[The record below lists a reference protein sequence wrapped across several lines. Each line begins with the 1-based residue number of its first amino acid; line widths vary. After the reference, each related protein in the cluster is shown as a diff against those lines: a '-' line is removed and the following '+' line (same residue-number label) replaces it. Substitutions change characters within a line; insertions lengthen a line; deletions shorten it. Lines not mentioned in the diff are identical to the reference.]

1 MWHRLH
7 FTDTN
12 LKLFSNFV
20 ILRKRPIERP
30 KQWCWFSPRNLVE
43 LPDSIQCHDTLV
55 NRYDMYVLG
64 DNWLSGNSTFSVSV
78 LLCMLYFDI
87 KLIWHILEE
96 GRVVFYVLCS
106 SQIVF
111 ISSYTFIVS
120 MSLQLQK
127 KWKEFVHFI
136 HNVTYNFLT
145 QIK

>member
-30 KQWCWFSPRNLVE
+30 KQCCWFSPRNLVE

-55 NRYDMYVLG
+55 NRYDMDVLG
-64 DNWLSGNSTFSVSV
+64 DNWLSGKSTFSVSV
-78 LLCMLYFDI
+78 LLCMLYFAI
-87 KLIWHILEE
+87 KLICHTLEE

-111 ISSYTFIVS
+111 IGSYTFIVS
-120 MSLQLQK
+120 MSLQLQEK
-127 KWKEFVHFI
+127 MKGI
-136 HNVTYNFLT
+136 HSLHP
-145 QIK
+145 